1 MFFIHLL
8 YSIRTPIIR
17 FPRPS
22 KPDRRNVGWYVA
34 MKKSTE
40 AKCRYTAQTI
50 KSNPGLDGIVA
61 FEGVYPTDMSKN
73 I

>member
-1 MFFIHLL
+1 
-8 YSIRTPIIR
+8 
-17 FPRPS
+17 
-22 KPDRRNVGWYVA
+22 

-61 FEGVYPTDMSKN
+61 FEGVHSTDMSKN